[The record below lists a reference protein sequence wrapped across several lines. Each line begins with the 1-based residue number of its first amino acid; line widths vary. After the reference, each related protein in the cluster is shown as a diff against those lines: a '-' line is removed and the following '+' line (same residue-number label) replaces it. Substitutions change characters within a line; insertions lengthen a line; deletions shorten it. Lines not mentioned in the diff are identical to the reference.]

1 MLGKYFKKVGAILL
15 SSTIIFGSIS
25 PAFATSLVAAQN
37 AKANAENDLDA
48 INDEIYEIQQ
58 KKNVLQSEM
67 DQIDSE
73 LVHLL
78 ADVAIL
84 KEEIASTKEKIVK
97 AEIEYREAK
106 EEEQKQYNAMK
117 VRIQYLYEN
126 GNNELSTALL
136 TAEDFSD
143 ALNKIE
149 LSNNVYDYDREQLET
164 FEKARQ
170 KVESTLY
177 ALNEERSTLMESEDG
192 LIEQQKSLN
201 EKLAEKKRLSE
212 DFQSQLED
220 AQSLAE
226 EYKDIIRAQ
235 NLVIARYTYASTTST
250 TAKDSNGNYKIDG
263 SGMGVEVVN
272 YALQFVGNPY
282 VWGGTS
288 LTNGCDCTG
297 FVQSVYK
304 HFGVSLHRTAQEL
317 DGYEVSVPQPGDIIC
332 YSSHVAIYMGDGKIV
347 HASNQRD
354 GIKISNNYLYRPVE
368 NIRRIF

>member
-1 MLGKYFKKVGAILL
+1 MLWKYLKRTSAILL
-15 SSTIIFGSIS
+15 SSTMIIGSIT
-25 PAFATSLVAAQN
+25 PAFATSLVEAQN
-37 AKANAENDLDA
+37 AKANAENDLDS
-48 INDEIYEIQQ
+48 INDEIYQIQQ
-58 KKNVLQSEM
+58 KKNTLQSEM
-67 DQIDSE
+67 DQIDSD

-78 ADVAIL
+78 ADVTIL

-97 AEIEYREAK
+97 AEIDYRKSK
-106 EEEQKQYNAMK
+106 EEEEKQYEAMK

-126 GNNELSTALL
+126 GNTELATALL
-136 TAEDFSD
+136 TSNDFSD
-143 ALNKIE
+143 ALNKVE
-149 LSNNVYDYDREQLET
+149 LSNNVYDYDREQLEA
-164 FEKARQ
+164 FEKARK
-170 KVESTLY
+170 KVESTLNT
-177 ALNEERSTLMESEDG
+177 LNEEKSTLMESEDS
-192 LIEQQKSLN
+192 LIEQQKALN
-201 EKLAEKKRLSE
+201 EKLIEKKKMSE
-212 DFQSQLED
+212 DFESQLED

-226 EYKDIIRAQ
+226 QYRDIIREQ
-235 NLVIARYTYASTTST
+235 NLVIARYTYASTST
-250 TAKDSNGNYKIDG
+250 TTSKSDDGNYKIEG
-263 SGMGVEVVN
+263 SGTGVDVVN

-332 YSSHVAIYMGDGKIV
+332 YSSHVAIYMGNGKIV
-347 HASNQRD
+347 HASNRID